1 MVAVTYNME
10 DYNAIKSIPIDYQ
23 LPSSVMDI
31 INTLNTEFSAAQY
44 QPDAPP
50 HNGGGQRVVY
60 DVNHFENRR
69 ANKFANHR
77 KPAEAAWE
85 REKTVEFVATK
96 IVKKEGIEK
105 KINDIR
111 ICLNKIT
118 NKNYEVHRDAIVTY
132 MNEIVEE
139 FSDSDSD
146 DVNTDL
152 HKIATTI
159 FEIASTNKFYS
170 EMYAILY
177 KELMGKYPIFKDI
190 VGTFFNTS
198 YLECINAIKCVD
210 QKENYDA
217 FCLNNKENDKRKAT
231 TVFIVNLL
239 KQGILGEDEIIR
251 LATILLEKVVQQVDD
266 PNKLPEVEEITE
278 NIFLLVP
285 PTAPLLKSVDGWNS
299 IVAKITAFSQY
310 KVKEHVSL
318 SSRVIFKYKDIVD
331 ALRK

>member
-1 MVAVTYNME
+1 MVVVTYNME
-10 DYNAIKSIPIDYQ
+10 DYVTIKSEPLTCQ
-23 LPSSVMDI
+23 LPSSVMNI
-31 INTLNTEFSAAQY
+31 INQLNAEFSAVQY
-44 QPDAPP
+44 QTETTQYIAGANTNAGRGTYDA
-50 HNGGGQRVVY
+50 
-60 DVNHFENRR
+60 NHFENRR
-69 ANKFANHR
+69 QNKYPR
-77 KPAEAAWE
+77 KVVEPTWE

-118 NKNYEVHRDAIVTY
+118 NKNYDVHRDSIMTF

-139 FSDSDSD
+139 IGDD

-177 KELMGKYPIFKDI
+177 KELMDKYPIFKDI

-198 YLECINAIKCVD
+198 YLECINTIKVVD

-231 TVFIVNLL
+231 TVFIVNLM
-239 KQGILGEDEIIR
+239 KQGILGLTEIVH
-251 LATILLEKVVQQVDD
+251 LATILLDKVMQQVDE

-285 PTAPLLKSVDGWNS
+285 QAAPLLKSVSGWDT
-299 IVAKITAFSQY
+299 IVTKITACSQY
-310 KVKEHVSL
+310 KVKEHASL